1 MAPRV
6 SWIAIGVFVIIF
18 SQNVLCK
25 KLHLVKKKEETVSP
39 LKKSIIGNFDLKAY
53 AKSIKPED
61 CRNRKTKLQC
71 HKLMSAQENACLLNR
86 KYMSDNCILECRFCS
101 PYTAVQKTKRIN
113 KECKDHHVKCSNWA
127 KKGDCLHYAVYMM
140 DVCKKSCETC
150 GSDNPKLSDK
160 DERCPMWGKTG
171 FCEIKKKKM
180 KNLCPYSCKK
190 YAKRHYIVKYAKPPK
205 RRSPRPKP
213 KPKPIKPTARPT
225 PPLTE
230 DEREDIKEALAEYA
244 EEEETRLR
252 EREEQ
257 RKQKDE
263 GEISPIQAPPVLRS
277 EKPSPFPVP
286 ALQQDD
292 LNIDVPSEYEGG
304 TPPEKQHTRL

>member
-1 MAPRV
+1 MEYV
-6 SWIAIGVFVIIF
+6 YFNIF
-18 SQNVLCK
+18 C
-25 KLHLVKKKEETVSP
+25 HL
-39 LKKSIIGNFDLKAY
+39 
-53 AKSIKPED
+53 
-61 CRNRKTKLQC
+61 
-71 HKLMSAQENACLLNR
+71 
-86 KYMSDNCILECRFCS
+86 
-101 PYTAVQKTKRIN
+101 
-113 KECKDHHVKCSNWA
+113 
-127 KKGDCLHYAVYMM
+127 
-140 DVCKKSCETC
+140 
-150 GSDNPKLSDK
+150 DNPKLSDK

-171 FCEIKKKKM
+171 FCEIKKKNM

-190 YAKRHYIVKYAKPPK
+190 YAKRHYTVKYAKPPK

-230 DEREDIKEALAEYA
+230 DEKEDIKEALAEYA

-292 LNIDVPSEYEGG
+292 LNIDVPSEYEGV
-304 TPPEKQHTRL
+304 TPTEKKHTRYSRHLYEYNHRDYK